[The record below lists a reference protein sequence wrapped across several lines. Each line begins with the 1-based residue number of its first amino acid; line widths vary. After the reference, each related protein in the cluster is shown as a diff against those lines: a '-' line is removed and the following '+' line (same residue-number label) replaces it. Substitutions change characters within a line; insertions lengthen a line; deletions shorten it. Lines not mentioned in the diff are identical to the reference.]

1 MPQDEDSTE
10 TIGQRIRRFRM
21 EGNMTAS
28 QLAEKAGISKSY
40 LSELESGT
48 GTGQNPS
55 APRLY
60 DIAKALGVAM
70 SDLLGR
76 PIITEPRNERP
87 ASLLEFAEKN
97 DLPDADVEMLAAIE
111 FRGEQP
117 RTPERWAFIYQAIK
131 NSVAMDG

>member
-1 MPQDEDSTE
+1 MPDDETAEVE
-10 TIGQRIRRFRM
+10 TIGQRIRQFRQ
-21 EGNMTAS
+21 ERNMTAS

-40 LSELESGT
+40 LSELETGT

-76 PIITEPRNERP
+76 RRNRVP
-87 ASLLEFAEKN
+87 WR
-97 DLPDADVEMLAAIE
+97 AAKD
-111 FRGEQP
+111 R
-117 RTPERWAFIYQAIK
+117 
-131 NSVAMDG
+131 

>member
-1 MPQDEDSTE
+1 MPQGEDRAE
-10 TIGQRIRRFRM
+10 TIGQRIRRFRL
-21 EGNMTAS
+21 ERNMTAS
-28 QLAEKAGISKSY
+28 QLAEKADISKSY
-40 LSELESGT
+40 LSELETGT
-48 GTGQNPS
+48 GSGQNPS

-87 ASLLEFAEKN
+87 ASLLEFAEN
-97 DLPDADVEMLAAIE
+97 SDLPEADVEMLAAIE

-117 RTPERWAFIYQAIK
+117 RTPERWAFIYQAIR